1 MTDIYRYCIDDKC
14 VSIAQFTKGRDTFL
28 RVYDRK
34 IYTTM
39 FTSFYD
45 YAEYP
50 LETGILVGKHLENK
64 KIVVESDVLPKIKD
78 NLSQTIVFKE
88 QSNAYYRAD
97 LKSIQFDKLP
107 HF

>member
-1 MTDIYRYCIDDKC
+1 MLLFILRY
-14 VSIAQFTKGRDTFL
+14 L
-28 RVYDRK
+28 YDW
-34 IYTTM
+34 YL
-39 FTSFYD
+39 SLLYYD

-64 KIVVESDVLPKIKD
+64 KIVVESDVLPKIKG